1 MVGFQLINYFSFMLL
16 RCVSIFASILLFEIS
31 ASATLS
37 LTPLRIELNNSN
49 KMQSVLLMNEA
60 NEAVTYRLGFKYQSM
75 NANGTL
81 QAMTS
86 EEEVVMKPIEQM
98 VMFSPKQVTLQPKQ
112 TQTVKFT
119 FRNIATATLDEY
131 AAYVVFQ
138 ELDNSPKIPQLSDQ
152 PAEGDVAI
160 NVKPLFKIAI
170 PIFVSN
176 ANNSTQN
183 TAEITNLKI
192 DKDLNVLMF
201 DINNTGKYSL
211 TGRIVAK
218 FFKGKK
224 LLGEF
229 EQTSVSI
236 PNPLKTRKILLQYDE
251 LKFQDSQ
258 ATTVEVSYLPPSGKK
273 EYAIGQA
280 KLEL

>member
-1 MVGFQLINYFSFMLL
+1 MLP
-16 RCVSIFASILLFEIS
+16 RFVIIIASILLFEIH
-31 ASATLS
+31 AFANLS
-37 LTPLRIELNNSN
+37 LTPLRVDLNNSN
-49 KMQSVLLMNEA
+49 KIQSVLLMNET
-60 NEAVTYRLGFKYQSM
+60 NEVVTYRLGFRYQSM
-75 NANGTL
+75 NSTGVL
-81 QAMTS
+81 QPITP
-86 EEEVVMKPIEQM
+86 EDEKLMKPIEQM

-119 FRNIATATLDEY
+119 FRNVATATLDEY
-131 AAYVVFQ
+131 NAYIVFQ
-138 ELDNSPKIPQLSDQ
+138 ELDNSPKIPQLADQ

-160 NVKPLFKIAI
+160 KVKPLFKIAI

-183 TAEITNLKI
+183 TADIANLKI
-192 DKDLNVLMF
+192 DKELNVVMF

-211 TGRIVAK
+211 TGRVVAK

-229 EQTSVSI
+229 EQAGISM
-236 PNPLKTRKILLQYDE
+236 PNPLKTRKVLLQYDE
-251 LKFQDSQ
+251 LKFQDSE
-258 ATTVEVSYLPPSGKK
+258 ATTVEVLYLPPIGKK
-273 EYAIGQA
+273 EYSIGQA

>member
-1 MVGFQLINYFSFMLL
+1 MLPRFVLIT
-16 RCVSIFASILLFEIS
+16 ASILLFEIHVL
-31 ASATLS
+31 ASLS
-37 LTPLRIELNNSN
+37 LTPLRVDLNNSN
-49 KMQSVLLMNEA
+49 KIQSVLLMNET
-60 NEAVTYRLGFKYQSM
+60 NEVVTYRLGFRYQSM
-75 NANGTL
+75 NSTGAL
-81 QAMTS
+81 QSFTP
-86 EEEVVMKPIEQM
+86 EEEKLMKPIEQM

-131 AAYVVFQ
+131 NAYIVFQ
-138 ELDNSPKIPQLSDQ
+138 EVDNSPKIPQLSDQ

-160 NVKPLFKIAI
+160 KVKPLFKISI

-183 TAEITNLKI
+183 TADIMNLKI
-192 DKDLNVLMF
+192 DKELNVLMF
-201 DINNTGKYSL
+201 DINNTGKYST

-229 EQTSVSI
+229 EQKSVSI
-236 PNPLKTRKILLQYDE
+236 PNPLKTRQILLQYDE
-251 LKFQDSQ
+251 LKFQDSEI
-258 ATTVEVSYLPPSGKK
+258 TRVEVSYLPPSGKK
-273 EYAIGQA
+273 DYVIAQA